1 MVMRHFCCLLAMV
14 LACATACRAE
24 ESSGATLVRK
34 CETYLYGVTGR
45 PASDQAARD
54 AAYCA
59 GFIDATMAAARFA
72 HEQGGHVPPN
82 GPLPG
87 KVDENAYRAF
97 ATGISLGADIC
108 LPDGLATRDVARR
121 FRLMMSL
128 NRELR
133 SADEATALRFV
144 LGELYPCKGASP

>member
-1 MVMRHFCCLLAMV
+1 MVMRHFCCLLAMM
-14 LACATACRAE
+14 LACATTCRAE

-72 HEQGGHVPPN
+72 HEQGGRVPPN
-82 GPLPG
+82 GALPG

-97 ATGISLGADIC
+97 ATGIRLGADIC
-108 LPDGLATRDVARR
+108 LPDDLATRDVARR

-133 SADEATALRFV
+133 WADEATALRFV
-144 LGELYPCKGASP
+144 LGEVYPCNGASP

>member
-1 MVMRHFCCLLAMV
+1 MM

-72 HEQGGHVPPN
+72 HEQGG
-82 GPLPG
+82 
-87 KVDENAYRAF
+87 R
-97 ATGISLGADIC
+97 ADIC
-108 LPDGLATRDVARR
+108 LPDDLATRDVARR

-133 SADEATALRFV
+133 WADEATALRFV
-144 LGELYPCKGASP
+144 LGEVYPCKGASP

>member
-34 CETYLYGVTGR
+34 CEAYLYGVTGR

-82 GPLPG
+82 GALAG

-108 LPDGLATRDVARR
+108 LPDGLARGTWRGDSV
-121 FRLMMSL
+121 
-128 NRELR
+128 
-133 SADEATALRFV
+133 
-144 LGELYPCKGASP
+144 